1 MKVSINSV
9 QFKADT
15 DLKDFIQERISKLA
29 GIYNGVIGSD
39 VILKVDNSEK
49 EENKIVEIKI
59 LVKGSHL
66 FAKKQSKSFEEATD
80 SAVEALRKQL
90 VKYKEKL
97 NER

>member
-49 EENKIVEIKI
+49 EDNKIVEIKI
-59 LVKGSHL
+59 LVKGSDL

>member
-49 EENKIVEIKI
+49 EVNKIVEIKI
-59 LVKGSHL
+59 VVKGSNL